1 MLLSSV
7 YYDQWTQLQ
16 LDTFGDCPTD
26 NIITQYDVG
35 FHISHREYRRAEGQV
50 HGLVRSPVLFNP
62 LSPPPVSP

>member
-35 FHISHREYRRAEGQV
+35 LHISH
-50 HGLVRSPVLFNP
+50 
-62 LSPPPVSP
+62 